1 METVIEVRVPDINR
15 LFNAIDPSPFRDKD
29 IDPAAEQ
36 FILSWA
42 KELPRTAPLALLVHV
57 DQPAPSRD
65 EAAILADAIH
75 EFFRQRAIAFR
86 QRLRMLFRTGR
97 LSLLIGLGFLGS
109 SILVADLITT
119 WLSGGLGEIVRE
131 GVSIGGWVAMW
142 RPLEI
147 FLYDW
152 WPIRADARLADRLAV
167 MPVRVRYRD
176 EEKHDADG
184 V

>member
-1 METVIEVRVPDINR
+1 VESVIKVRVPDVSR

-36 FILSWA
+36 FIVSWA
-42 KELPRTAPLALLVHV
+42 KELPRTLPLTLIVHV

-65 EAAILADAIH
+65 EAGLLGDAIH

-97 LSLLIGLGFLGS
+97 ISLLIGLAFLVS
-109 SILVADLITT
+109 SIVVADVVAA
-119 WLSGGLGEIVRE
+119 WMSGSHVAEIVRE

-152 WPIRADARLADRLAV
+152 WPIREEARLADRLAV
-167 MPVRVRYRD
+167 MPVHIRYRD
-176 EEKHDADG
+176 EAKPEQT
-184 V
+184 